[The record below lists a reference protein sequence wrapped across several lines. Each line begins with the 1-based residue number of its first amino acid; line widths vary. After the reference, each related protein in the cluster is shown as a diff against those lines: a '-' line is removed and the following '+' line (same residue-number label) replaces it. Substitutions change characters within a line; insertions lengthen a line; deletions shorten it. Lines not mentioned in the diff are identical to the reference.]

1 MGKSNLSCFRNIK
14 NRAALGG
21 LCRVTFK
28 GLRHFVW
35 LVVIE
40 FKHRKAKQVSEN
52 HLIFL
57 ITLYIA
63 TNKKKR
69 FVQKKLLCAK
79 CLPKEGH
86 FVRNPLHR
94 SPIRGILDSQEW
106 KVSERRGMQWKEM
119 TRGLLIELHLEF
131 VNRNYLFTLNVASNQ
146 MSMSSFSCML
156 GRISLKS
163 FSAFL
168 FQRDNSFKVFALFQ
182 FCKYF
187 W

>member
-1 MGKSNLSCFRNIK
+1 MGNSNLSCFRNIK
-14 NRAALGG
+14 NRVALDR

-40 FKHRKAKQVSEN
+40 FKHKKAKEN

-57 ITLYIA
+57 ITLYCNKQ
-63 TNKKKR
+63 TNDLYKKNC
-69 FVQKKLLCAK
+69 FVQNV
-79 CLPKEGH
+79 CLKRVILYETHCTDQGDIGLTGPRSKRS
-86 FVRNPLHR
+86 VR
-94 SPIRGILDSQEW
+94 E
-106 KVSERRGMQWKEM
+106 RGMQWKEM

-168 FQRDNSFKVFALFQ
+168 F
-182 FCKYF
+182 
-187 W
+187 